1 MTDRR
6 RTNQQMEMRF
16 LLYRKV
22 TDLWAPASVYW
33 RGLHL
38 IPLVKGVQKSFL
50 TIICFMSRYI
60 CNLTITS
67 EHALAKIINSKYTYL
82 LIENSSLSKRRACI
96 DWSIMYTYVYP
107 YLILGHVI
115 IWGHWEGHGL
125 KNNSHAF
132 LSITIRLAFAIKSH
146 NINQLTGRFGK
157 CLQVQVQSC
166 NGPKRMGG
174 RDGLRKEVDY
184 RDTKTWASSKDNVA
198 GVMTEGGGRDR
209 IRKEVGYRD
218 MCVRNFY
225 LHQRTCSLHISWR
238 R

>member
-6 RTNQQMEMRF
+6 PTNQQMEMRF

-22 TDLWAPASVYW
+22 SDLWAPASVG

-60 CNLTITS
+60 CNLTITL
-67 EHALAKIINSKYTYL
+67 EHAVAKIINSKYTYL

-132 LSITIRLAFAIKSH
+132 LSKTIRLAFAIKSH
-146 NINQLTGRFGK
+146 NINQLTGRFGQCCRCRSRVVTDQK
-157 CLQVQVQSC
+157 
-166 NGPKRMGG
+166 GWEEETDWGKRSII
-174 RDGLRKEVDY
+174 E
-184 RDTKTWASSKDNVA
+184 
-198 GVMTEGGGRDR
+198 
-209 IRKEVGYRD
+209 IRKLE
-218 MCVRNFY
+218 
-225 LHQRTCSLHISWR
+225 LHQRTMLQVWWR
-238 R
+238 REEEETE